1 LVNLRVLNLLQ
12 RTVKMAINKIM
23 NDFETAVSGVKDG
36 STILVSGFGG
46 AGMPTELLNALRDQG
61 ATDLTIVSNNAGVG
75 REGIGGLLSEGKVRK
90 VICSYPRS
98 GGSVIFEEMWAA
110 GKVELEVVPQGTLS
124 ERIRAAGAGIG
135 AFYTPTGVGTQLA
148 EGKEVRN
155 INGRDQVLEYPLKG
169 DVAFVLAKAADRWG
183 NLIYNKS
190 ARNFGPVMAPAADL
204 TVVQVH
210 EIVELGTLDP
220 EAIVTPS
227 IFVDRVVKMAG
238 PGLGETV

>member
-1 LVNLRVLNLLQ
+1 
-12 RTVKMAINKIM
+12 MAINKIM

-75 REGIGGLLSEGKVRK
+75 REGIGGLLSEGKVKK

-135 AFYTPTGVGTQLA
+135 AFYTPAGYGTEVA
-148 EGKEVRN
+148 EGKEVRK

-210 EIVELGTLDP
+210 EIVELCALDP

-238 PGLGETV
+238 PGLGESV

>member
-1 LVNLRVLNLLQ
+1 
-12 RTVKMAINKIM
+12 MAINKIM
-23 NDFETAVSGVKDG
+23 TDFETAVSGVKDG

-75 REGIGGLLSEGKVRK
+75 REGIGGLLSEGKVKK

-110 GKVELEVVPQGTLS
+110 GKVDLEVVPQGTLS

-148 EGKEVRN
+148 EGKEVRK

-210 EIVELGTLDP
+210 EIVELGALDP

-238 PGLGETV
+238 PGLGEIV

>member
-1 LVNLRVLNLLQ
+1 
-12 RTVKMAINKIM
+12 MAINKIM
-23 NDFETAVSGVKDG
+23 NDFETAVAGVKDG

-210 EIVELGTLDP
+210 EIVELGILDP

>member
-1 LVNLRVLNLLQ
+1 
-12 RTVKMAINKIM
+12 MAINKIM

-135 AFYTPTGVGTQLA
+135 AFYTPTGVGTQLV

>member
-1 LVNLRVLNLLQ
+1 
-12 RTVKMAINKIM
+12 MAINKIM
-23 NDFETAVSGVKDG
+23 TDFETAVSGVKDG

-75 REGIGGLLSEGKVRK
+75 REGIGGLLSEGKVKK

-148 EGKEVRN
+148 EGKEVRK

-210 EIVELGTLDP
+210 EIVELGDLDP

-227 IFVDRVVKMAG
+227 IFVDRVVNMAG
-238 PGLGETV
+238 PGLGERV

>member
-1 LVNLRVLNLLQ
+1 MSN
-12 RTVKMAINKIM
+12 
-23 NDFETAVSGVKDG
+23 FEDAVAGVRDG

-75 REGIGGLLSEGKVRK
+75 REGISGLLSEGKIRK

-135 AFYTPTGVGTQLA
+135 AFYTPTAVGTQLA
-148 EGKEVRN
+148 EGKEVRE
-155 INGRDQVLEYPLKG
+155 INGRLQVLEYPLKG
-169 DVAFVLAKAADRWG
+169 DVAFVLAKKADRWG
-183 NLIYNKS
+183 NLTYNKS

-204 TVVQVH
+204 TIVQVH

-227 IFVDRVVKMAG
+227 IFVNRVVKMAG
-238 PGLGETV
+238 PGLGESS

>member
-1 LVNLRVLNLLQ
+1 
-12 RTVKMAINKIM
+12 MAINKIM
-23 NDFETAVSGVKDG
+23 SNFEDAVAGVRDG

-75 REGIGGLLSEGKVRK
+75 REGISGLLSEGKIRK

-98 GGSVIFEEMWAA
+98 GGSVIFEEMWAK

-135 AFYTPTGVGTQLA
+135 AFYTPTAVGTQLA
-148 EGKEVRN
+148 EGKEVRE
-155 INGRDQVLEYPLKG
+155 ISGRLQVLEYPLKG
-169 DVAFVLAKAADRWG
+169 DVAFVLAKKADRWG
-183 NLIYNKS
+183 NLTYNKS

-204 TVVQVH
+204 TIVQVH

-220 EAIVTPS
+220 ETIVTPS
-227 IFVDRVVKMAG
+227 IFVNRVVKMAG
-238 PGLGETV
+238 PGLGEST

>member
-1 LVNLRVLNLLQ
+1 
-12 RTVKMAINKIM
+12 MAINKIM
-23 NDFETAVSGVKDG
+23 TDFETAVSGVKDG

-75 REGIGGLLSEGKVRK
+75 REGIGGLLSEGKVKK

-148 EGKEVRN
+148 EGKEVRK

-210 EIVELGTLDP
+210 EIVELGDLNP

-238 PGLGETV
+238 PGLGERV

>member
-1 LVNLRVLNLLQ
+1 
-12 RTVKMAINKIM
+12 MAINKIM
-23 NDFETAVSGVKDG
+23 NDFETAVSGIKDG

-75 REGIGGLLSEGKVRK
+75 REGIGGLLSEGKVKK

-148 EGKEVRN
+148 EGKEVRK

-210 EIVELGTLDP
+210 EIVELGALDP

-238 PGLGETV
+238 PGLGESV

>member
-1 LVNLRVLNLLQ
+1 
-12 RTVKMAINKIM
+12 MAINKIM
-23 NDFETAVSGVKDG
+23 NDFETAVSGIKDG

-75 REGIGGLLSEGKVRK
+75 REGIGGLLSEGKVKK

-148 EGKEVRN
+148 EGKEVRK

-210 EIVELGTLDP
+210 EIVELGALDP

-227 IFVDRVVKMAG
+227 IFVDRVIKMAG
-238 PGLGETV
+238 PGLGESV

>member
-1 LVNLRVLNLLQ
+1 
-12 RTVKMAINKIM
+12 MAINKIM
-23 NDFETAVSGVKDG
+23 DDFETAVSGVKDG

-75 REGIGGLLSEGKVRK
+75 REGIGGLLSEGKVK
-90 VICSYPRS
+90 KIICSYPRS

-148 EGKEVRN
+148 EGKEVRK

-210 EIVELGTLDP
+210 EIVELGALDP

-238 PGLGETV
+238 PGLGESV

>member
-1 LVNLRVLNLLQ
+1 
-12 RTVKMAINKIM
+12 MAINKIM
-23 NDFETAVSGVKDG
+23 NDFEAAVSGVKDG

-75 REGIGGLLSEGKVRK
+75 REGIGGLLSEGKVKK

-148 EGKEVRN
+148 EGKEVRK

-210 EIVELGTLDP
+210 EIVELGALDP

-238 PGLGETV
+238 PGLGESV

>member
-1 LVNLRVLNLLQ
+1 
-12 RTVKMAINKIM
+12 MAINKIM
-23 NDFETAVSGVKDG
+23 TDFETAVSGVKDG

-75 REGIGGLLSEGKVRK
+75 REGIGGLLSEGKVKK

>member
-1 LVNLRVLNLLQ
+1 
-12 RTVKMAINKIM
+12 MAINKIM
-23 NDFETAVSGVKDG
+23 SNFQDAVAGVKDG

-75 REGIGGLLSEGKVRK
+75 REGISGLLSEGKIRK

-135 AFYTPTGVGTQLA
+135 AFYTPTAVGTQLA
-148 EGKEVRN
+148 EGKEVRE
-155 INGRDQVLEYPLKG
+155 INGRLQVLEYPLKG
-169 DVAFVLAKAADRWG
+169 DVAFVLAKKADRWG
-183 NLIYNKS
+183 NLTYNKS

-204 TVVQVH
+204 TIVQVH

-220 EAIVTPS
+220 ETIVTPS
-227 IFVDRVVKMAG
+227 IFVNRVVKMAG
-238 PGLGETV
+238 PGLGESS

>member
-1 LVNLRVLNLLQ
+1 
-12 RTVKMAINKIM
+12 MAINKIM

-75 REGIGGLLSEGKVRK
+75 REGIGGLLSEGKVKK

-148 EGKEVRN
+148 EGKEVRK

-210 EIVELGTLDP
+210 EIVELGALGP

-238 PGLGETV
+238 PGLGESV

>member
-1 LVNLRVLNLLQ
+1 
-12 RTVKMAINKIM
+12 MAINKIM

-46 AGMPTELLNALRDQG
+46 AGMPTELLNALRHQG

-75 REGIGGLLSEGKVRK
+75 REGIGGLLSEGKVKK

-148 EGKEVRN
+148 EGKEVRK

-204 TVVQVH
+204 TVVQGH
-210 EIVELGTLDP
+210 EIVELGALDP

-238 PGLGETV
+238 PGLGESV

>member
-1 LVNLRVLNLLQ
+1 
-12 RTVKMAINKIM
+12 MAINKIM
-23 NDFETAVSGVKDG
+23 TDFETAVSGVKDG

-75 REGIGGLLSEGKVRK
+75 REGIGGLLSEGKVKK

-148 EGKEVRN
+148 EGKEVRK

-210 EIVELGTLDP
+210 EIVELGALDP

-238 PGLGETV
+238 PGLGEIV

>member
-1 LVNLRVLNLLQ
+1 
-12 RTVKMAINKIM
+12 MAINKIM
-23 NDFETAVSGVKDG
+23 NDFETAVAGVKDG

-75 REGIGGLLSEGKVRK
+75 REGIGGLLSEGKVKK

-148 EGKEVRN
+148 EGKEVRK

-210 EIVELGTLDP
+210 EIVELGALDP

-238 PGLGETV
+238 PGLGESV

>member
-1 LVNLRVLNLLQ
+1 
-12 RTVKMAINKIM
+12 MAINKIM
-23 NDFETAVSGVKDG
+23 TNFEDAVAGVKDG

-75 REGIGGLLSEGKVRK
+75 REGIGGLLSEGKIRK

-135 AFYTPTGVGTQLA
+135 AFYTPTAVGTQLA
-148 EGKEVRN
+148 EGKEVRE
-155 INGRDQVLEYPLKG
+155 INGRLQVLEYPLKG
-169 DVAFVLAKAADRWG
+169 DVAFVLAKTADRWG
-183 NLIYNKS
+183 NLTYNKS

-204 TVVQVH
+204 TIVQVH
-210 EIVELGTLDP
+210 EIVELGALDP
-220 EAIVTPS
+220 ETIVTPS

-238 PGLGETV
+238 PGLGESV

>member
-1 LVNLRVLNLLQ
+1 
-12 RTVKMAINKIM
+12 MAINKIM
-23 NDFETAVSGVKDG
+23 SNFEDAVAGVRDG

-75 REGIGGLLSEGKVRK
+75 REGISGLLSEGKIRK

-135 AFYTPTGVGTQLA
+135 AFYTPTAVGTQLA
-148 EGKEVRN
+148 EGKEVRE
-155 INGRDQVLEYPLKG
+155 INGRLQVLEYPLKG
-169 DVAFVLAKAADRWG
+169 DVAFVLAKKADRWG
-183 NLIYNKS
+183 NLTYNKS

-204 TVVQVH
+204 TIVQVH

-227 IFVDRVVKMAG
+227 IFVNRVVKMAG
-238 PGLGETV
+238 PGLGELS

>member
-1 LVNLRVLNLLQ
+1 
-12 RTVKMAINKIM
+12 MAINKIM
-23 NDFETAVSGVKDG
+23 NDFEAAVAGVKDG

-75 REGIGGLLSEGKVRK
+75 REGIGGLLSEGKVKK

-148 EGKEVRN
+148 EGKEVRK

-210 EIVELGTLDP
+210 EIVELGALDP

-238 PGLGETV
+238 PGLGESV

>member
-1 LVNLRVLNLLQ
+1 
-12 RTVKMAINKIM
+12 MAINKIM
-23 NDFETAVSGVKDG
+23 SNFEDAVAGVKDG

-75 REGIGGLLSEGKVRK
+75 REGISGLLSEGKIRK

-135 AFYTPTGVGTQLA
+135 AFYTPTAVGTQLA
-148 EGKEVRN
+148 EGKEVRE
-155 INGRDQVLEYPLKG
+155 INGRLQVLEYPLKG
-169 DVAFVLAKAADRWG
+169 DVAFVLAKKADRWG
-183 NLIYNKS
+183 NLTYNKS

-204 TVVQVH
+204 TIVQVH

-220 EAIVTPS
+220 ETIVTPS
-227 IFVDRVVKMAG
+227 IFVNRVVKMAG
-238 PGLGETV
+238 PGLGEST

>member
-1 LVNLRVLNLLQ
+1 
-12 RTVKMAINKIM
+12 MAINKIM

-75 REGIGGLLSEGKVRK
+75 REGIGGLLSEGKVKK

-148 EGKEVRN
+148 EGKEVRK

-210 EIVELGTLDP
+210 EIVELGALDP

-238 PGLGETV
+238 PGLGERV

>member
-1 LVNLRVLNLLQ
+1 
-12 RTVKMAINKIM
+12 MAINKIM
-23 NDFETAVSGVKDG
+23 NDFETAVAGVKDG

-75 REGIGGLLSEGKVRK
+75 REGIGGLLSEGKVKK

-148 EGKEVRN
+148 EGKEVRK

-210 EIVELGTLDP
+210 EIVALGALDP

-238 PGLGETV
+238 PGLGESV

>member
-1 LVNLRVLNLLQ
+1 
-12 RTVKMAINKIM
+12 MAINKIM

-75 REGIGGLLSEGKVRK
+75 REGIGGLLSEGKVKK

-148 EGKEVRN
+148 EGKEVRK

-210 EIVELGTLDP
+210 EIVELGALDP

-227 IFVDRVVKMAG
+227 IYVDRVVKMAG
-238 PGLGETV
+238 PGLGESV

>member
-1 LVNLRVLNLLQ
+1 
-12 RTVKMAINKIM
+12 MAINKIM

-75 REGIGGLLSEGKVRK
+75 REGIGGLLSEGKVKK

-148 EGKEVRN
+148 EGKEVRK

-210 EIVELGTLDP
+210 EIVELGALDP

-238 PGLGETV
+238 PGLGESV